1 MNRQNKKENI
11 ARLHKETII
20 EAAKKIFLEKGFSAA
35 TIEDISKAS
44 EYSRRTLYT
53 YFNNKED
60 ILYNIVLNGLVA
72 LKHGINETVAEN
84 STFLDRYFGI
94 CFAMKEYFLNYPQSF
109 QSVNKM
115 DIKKIDF
122 NSIPPAAKKIFLLG
136 EEINGAL
143 GDFIESGKR
152 CGAVRQDIQTEKTV
166 YILWSNLSS
175 LFTLVKNKGMFIE
188 KEFSTTEEKFL
199 EYGFKQII
207 NSILEERI

>member
-11 ARLHKETII
+11 ARFHKEAII

-72 LKHGINETVAEN
+72 LKYGISGAVTEN

-109 QSVNKM
+109 QSVDQM

-122 NSIPPAAKKIFLLG
+122 NSIPPAAKKIFLIG
-136 EEINGAL
+136 EEINDAL

-152 CGAVRQDIQTEKTV
+152 CGVVRQDVQTKKTV

-175 LFTLVKNKGMFIE
+175 LFSLVKSKGMFIE